1 MLQDLQPVLVLAS
14 TLEAKKVAR
23 QLGCPAPL
31 AAQQSLNSDERA
43 FIGIHFFGRISFIE
57 MTFQKTKVDYQILP
71 FNIIS
76 ALLAGLSETI
86 TVFID
91 SAIFSFRPAALSYS
105 KT

>member
-1 MLQDLQPVLVLAS
+1 MNSKGVQPDIG
-14 TLEAKKVAR
+14 EYIF
-23 QLGCPAPL
+23 
-31 AAQQSLNSDERA
+31 SLL
-43 FIGIHFFGRISFIE
+43 FFFPSLFFTVYDIDSN
-57 MTFQKTKVDYQILP
+57 FQKTEVDSQILP

-76 ALLAGLSETI
+76 ALLAGLSEPI